1 MDAWP
6 CMHGGWACWPATRGR
21 AEPREDDVRRRLYG
35 RRVGLDDDGDAGTV
49 EMTRSLPGGGRRRRW
64 RGRGRDDEIDV
75 VDRKVEDE
83 QRNRS
88 IYIGRDPLVP
98 AGKPNRD

>member
-1 MDAWP
+1 MAERYIASNRLWMAMAAVRAGRP
-6 CMHGGWACWPATRGR
+6 RGR

-64 RGRGRDDEIDV
+64 RGRGRDDEIEAGRGRRRQRRGRGRDDKIDV
-75 VDRKVEDE
+75 VD
-83 QRNRS
+83 
-88 IYIGRDPLVP
+88 
-98 AGKPNRD
+98 

>member
-1 MDAWP
+1 MAMAAGRAGRP
-6 CMHGGWACWPATRGR
+6 RGR
-21 AEPREDDVRRRLYG
+21 AEPCEDDVQRRLDG
-35 RRVGLDDDGDAGTV
+35 RQAGLDDDGGAGAA
-49 EMTRSLPGGGRRRRW
+49 EIMRSRPGGGRRRRR
-64 RGRGRDDEIDV
+64 RGRSRDDEIDV

-98 AGKPNRD
+98 ACNTNRD